1 MKEFLINITV
11 NVIADDIEEAYSMVS
26 CIRNELNDFD
36 YVLDVLEN
44 DVEEL

>member
-11 NVIADDIEEAYSMVS
+11 KVKADDIEEAYEMTS
-26 CIRNELNDFD
+26 CISDELNDFD
-36 YVLDVLEN
+36 YVTDVLEN

>member
-11 NVIADDIEEAYSMVS
+11 NVIADDIEEAYEMTSGIS
-26 CIRNELNDFD
+26 DELNDFD
-36 YVLDVLEN
+36 YVTDVLEN